1 MAFVKYTAD
10 MKSAK
15 AEPDVRMSASSIVVT
30 ESGLAKYPVLS
41 DASYLELYYSEET
54 REIGLSPAT
63 DKSKDAFKFSQRGRG
78 KSKVVS
84 AGRFLQKFGLSG
96 EANLNTD
103 GMLNMSGDM
112 LTFKLGTGKTRTRRG
127 RRAKNADVPTA

>member
-1 MAFVKYTAD
+1 MAFVKYTTD

-30 ESGLAKYPVLS
+30 ESGLAKYPQLA
-41 DASYLELYYSEET
+41 DAAYLELFFNDET
-54 REIGLSPAT
+54 REIGVSAAVQ
-63 DKSKDAFKFSQRGRG
+63 KGKDAFKFSQRGRG

-96 EANLNTD
+96 EAMLNTD
-103 GMLNMSGDM
+103 GVLSAQDDM

-127 RRAKNADVPTA
+127 RRPKNADAPAQ